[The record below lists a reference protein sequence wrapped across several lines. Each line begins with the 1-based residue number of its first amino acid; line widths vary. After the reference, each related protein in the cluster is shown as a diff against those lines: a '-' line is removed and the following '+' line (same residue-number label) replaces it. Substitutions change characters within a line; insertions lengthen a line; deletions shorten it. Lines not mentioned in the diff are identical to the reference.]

1 MFEPHDQRR
10 AGAHDQRQSAQG
22 VINMPSL
29 TNASSLSHRVRL
41 WLASLVVALLALPVA
56 HAQSG
61 DPWPSRPVK
70 IVVPYV
76 AGAMGDMVARRLTE
90 GLRQELGQPVLVEN
104 RPGAGGNI
112 GTRAVEQAAA
122 DGYTVLLAATNNFTI
137 NQFLYKDLG
146 FDPLQRLEPVTV
158 LVDVP
163 SVIFIPAGVPASNF
177 TEFVAWARA
186 NPGKVNYGSPGS
198 GTTPHLSAEA
208 INRAFSMGMVHV
220 PYKGASQAITA
231 LMAGE
236 VHFYLVG
243 AGVGL
248 PHVRSGKLR
257 ALAVASAEP
266 LTVLPDTPSFAKA
279 GITGV
284 NASNWWGVAAP
295 AGTPPALVN
304 RLQQALC
311 KVLAEPANEQALTQL
326 GVIRACNT
334 PAQMRAQLAR
344 EAEGWRR
351 ALPEMKIQV
360 E

>member
-1 MFEPHDQRR
+1 MAFTR
-10 AGAHDQRQSAQG
+10 
-22 VINMPSL
+22 
-29 TNASSLSHRVRL
+29 
-41 WLASLVVALLALPVA
+41 SLVSRARIALAGLLAAALAAPA
-56 HAQSG
+56 AIAQSS
-61 DPWPSRPVK
+61 DPWPSRPVR

-112 GTRAVEQAAA
+112 GTRAVEQAAP
-122 DGYTVLLAATNNFTI
+122 DGYTLLVAATNNFTI

-163 SVIFIPAGVPASNF
+163 SVIFIPASVPATTF
-177 TEFVAWARA
+177 AEFAGWARA

-208 INRAFSMGMVHV
+208 INQAFSLGMVHV

-236 VHFYLVG
+236 VQFYLVG

-257 ALAVASAEP
+257 ALAVASSTP
-266 LTVLPDTPSFAKA
+266 LAVLPDTPSFAKA

-284 NASNWWGVAAP
+284 DASNWWGVAAP
-295 AGTPPALVN
+295 AGTPGPVVE

-311 KVLAEPANEQALTQL
+311 KVLAEPATDQALTQL
-326 GVIRACNT
+326 GVLRVCNA

-344 EAEGWRR
+344 EADGWRR
-351 ALPEMKIQV
+351 ALPELKIQV
-360 E
+360 D

>member
-1 MFEPHDQRR
+1 MIKQSVLRR
-10 AGAHDQRQSAQG
+10 FTLAGLAATVMAVTLGSPSAVGQTAD
-22 VINMPSL
+22 S
-29 TNASSLSHRVRL
+29 
-41 WLASLVVALLALPVA
+41 
-56 HAQSG
+56 
-61 DPWPSRPVK
+61 WPNRPIR

-76 AGAMGDMVARRLTE
+76 AGAMGDLVARRLTE

-122 DGYTVLLAATNNFTI
+122 DGHTLLLAATNNFTI

-146 FDPLQRLEPVTV
+146 FDPLQRLDPVTI

-163 SVIFIPAGVPASNF
+163 SVIFVPASLPVTTF
-177 TEFVAWARA
+177 SEFVSWARD

-208 INRAFSMGMVHV
+208 INRKFSLGMVHV

-236 VHFYLVG
+236 VQFYLVG

-257 ALAVASAEP
+257 ALSVASATP
-266 LTVLPDTPSFAKA
+266 LSVLPDTPSFAKA

-284 NASNWWGVAAP
+284 DASNWWGVATP
-295 AGTPPALVN
+295 AGTPSAVTD
-304 RLQQALC
+304 RLQRALC
-311 KVLAEPANEQALTQL
+311 KVLAEPGTEQAFTQL
-326 GVIRACNT
+326 GVLRVCNS
-334 PAQMRAQLAR
+334 PAEMRAQLAR
-344 EAEGWRR
+344 EADVWRR
-351 ALPEMKIQV
+351 TLPELKIQV

>member
-1 MFEPHDQRR
+1 ML
-10 AGAHDQRQSAQG
+10 SAETTRH
-22 VINMPSL
+22 SYR
-29 TNASSLSHRVRL
+29 SF
-41 WLASLVVALLALPVA
+41 WLASLVLAITAVCMPVPVL
-56 HAQSG
+56 AQAT
-61 DPWPSRPVK
+61 DAWPSRPVR

-76 AGAMGDMVARRLTE
+76 AGAMGDMVARRLTD

-104 RPGAGGNI
+104 RAGAGGNI
-112 GTRAVEQAAA
+112 GTRAVEQATP
-122 DGYTVLLAATNNFTI
+122 DGYTLLIAASNNFTI

-163 SVIFIPAGVPASNF
+163 SVIFVPAGLPVTSFA
-177 TEFVAWARA
+177 EFVTWARA
-186 NPGKVNYGSPGS
+186 HPGKVNYGSPGS

-208 INRAFSMGMVHV
+208 INRAFSLGMAHV

-243 AGVGL
+243 AGVGV

-257 ALAVASAEP
+257 ALAVASRSP
-266 LTVLPDTPSFAKA
+266 LSVLPDAPSFETA

-284 NASNWWGVAAP
+284 DASNWWGVAAP
-295 AGTPPALVN
+295 AGTPAALID
-304 RLQQALC
+304 RLQRAFC
-311 KVLAEPANEQALTQL
+311 KVLGEPATAQALIQL
-326 GVIRACNT
+326 GVLPVCNS

-351 ALPEMKIQV
+351 TLPELKVQV
-360 E
+360 D

>member
-1 MFEPHDQRR
+1 
-10 AGAHDQRQSAQG
+10 
-22 VINMPSL
+22 MPSTPPKRSSRHEIVSRL
-29 TNASSLSHRVRL
+29 TG
-41 WLASLVVALLALPVA
+41 ALLAVA
-56 HAQSG
+56 TAATSFAALAQAT
-61 DPWPSRPVK
+61 DPWPNRPVR

-76 AGAMGDMVARRLTE
+76 AGAMGDMIARRLTE

-112 GTRAVEQAAA
+112 GTRAVEQASP
-122 DGYTVLLAATNNFTI
+122 DGYTLLIAATNNFTI

-163 SVIFIPAGVPASNF
+163 SVIFVPAGLPVNTF
-177 TEFVAWARA
+177 TDFVAWARA

-208 INRAFSMGMVHV
+208 INQAFSLGMTHV
-220 PYKGASQAITA
+220 PYKGASQAVTA

-236 VHFYLVG
+236 VQFYLVG

-257 ALAVASAEP
+257 ALAVASRVP
-266 LTVLPDTPSFAKA
+266 LLVLPDTPSFEKA

-284 NASNWWGVAAP
+284 DASNWWGLAAP
-295 AGTPPALVN
+295 AGTPPALID
-304 RLQQALC
+304 RLQRVFC
-311 KVLAEPANEQALTQL
+311 KVLAEPGNEQALAQL
-326 GVIRACNT
+326 GVKPVCNA
-334 PAQMRAQLAR
+334 PAQMRAQVAR
-344 EAEGWRR
+344 EADSWRR
-351 ALPEMKIQV
+351 ALPALKIQID
-360 E
+360 